1 MKIVTGSCFHA
12 ASASKVT
19 TFYGQGYITSLQ
31 EGHRRQI
38 MIAHRG
44 RFERFRRRRQAS
56 IKLRIKKYQLAGKN
70 NATYSRLQFQL
81 TVVWQIS
88 CLCYFLSSNL
98 M

>member
-1 MKIVTGSCFHA
+1 VAVVAAKAEPHQGEAMKIVTGSCFHA
-12 ASASKVT
+12 ASASEVM

-56 IKLRIKKYQLAGKN
+56 IKLRIKKSAG
-70 NATYSRLQFQL
+70 
-81 TVVWQIS
+81 WEE
-88 CLCYFLSSNL
+88 
-98 M
+98 